1 MIKDA
6 KSPSVFKQAARLW
19 PLLPGKGRLVF
30 VVFASLGLVAFAIFL
45 AHLIRMLFDALVA
58 SDGTEIFHWLRIA
71 AVVIAGELSL
81 RYLRIRAAGAFA
93 ENSIA
98 LLREKV
104 TAHLLRVPMGE
115 FTKQHGA
122 DYISRLTNDL
132 GRMQEFVTN
141 TLGNIIFMPLAAIL
155 ALAYMLYTSWQLTL
169 IVVLGTPL
177 LLLVASVLGGPIGK
191 LSKELQE
198 KLAVASALTQESTQ
212 GMEVARAFNLRGHL
226 SQQFAEALRQA
237 LLCQWALVWRR
248 LSMGAVSFLLT
259 LVSFFLCFGAGGY
272 FVIRGFMT
280 GGELMAFVQL
290 MDHLTGPMSR
300 LPGLLASARAD
311 LAAGDRIVELLQ
323 IKTERTTGMVQEQNA
338 APALELDE
346 VDFTY
351 DGREGKVLDGVSFS
365 VKVGETVALVGASG
379 SGKTTL
385 LRLISRLYQPS
396 GGELRV
402 RGLDVEQWSLED
414 LRGEI
419 SMVAQDSFLFPI
431 SVRENILYGRPTASE
446 EEVIA
451 ASKAAHAHD
460 FIMSF
465 PQGYATDV
473 GELGGRLS
481 GGQKQRLALAR
492 AILKDAPLLLLDEA
506 TSALDV
512 QSEALVQ
519 EALERFM
526 KKRTTLVVAHRL
538 STIINADRVVV
549 LEKGRVVMQGSH
561 HELLARGGT
570 YADLYERQWQSGQA
584 RLEAV

>member
-1 MIKDA
+1 MTKEV
-6 KSPSVFKQAARLW
+6 KSSSIVKQIAGLW
-19 PLLPGKGRLVF
+19 PLLPSKGGLIF
-30 VVFASLGLVAFAIFL
+30 VVVASLGLVGFAIFL
-45 AHLIRMLFDALVA
+45 AHLIRMLFDALAVG
-58 SDGTEIFHWLRIA
+58 DGTAVGYWLRIA
-71 AVVIAGELSL
+71 AAVIAGELSL
-81 RYLRIRAAGAFA
+81 RYLRIKAAGTFA
-93 ENSIA
+93 ENSTA
-98 LLREKV
+98 QLREKV
-104 TAHLLRVPMGE
+104 TAHLLRVPMAD

-132 GRMQEFVTN
+132 SRVQDFVTN
-141 TLGNIIFMPLAAIL
+141 TLGNIIFMPLAAVL
-155 ALAYMLYTSWQLTL
+155 ALVYMLYTSWQLTL

-177 LLLVASVLGGPIGK
+177 LLVVASLLGGPIGK

-226 SQQFAEALRQA
+226 SKQFAKALRDA

-248 LSMGAVSFLLT
+248 VSMGAVSFLLT
-259 LVSFFLCFGAGGY
+259 LMSFFLCFGVGGW
-272 FVIRGFMT
+272 FVISGQMT

-300 LPGLLASARAD
+300 LPGLLAAARAD
-311 LAAGDRIVELLQ
+311 LAAGERIVDLLGMA
-323 IKTERTTGMVQEQNA
+323 TEQTAGLVPSDSSSA
-338 APALELDE
+338 VLEFRA
-346 VDFTY
+346 VDFSY
-351 DGREGKVLDGVSFS
+351 EGREEKVLEGVSFA
-365 VKVGETVALVGASG
+365 VKKGETVAIVGASG

-385 LRLISRLYQPS
+385 LRLISRLYHPR
-396 GGELRV
+396 GGEIKV
-402 RGLDVEQWSLED
+402 RGLDVERWSLED

-419 SMVAQDSFLFPI
+419 SIVAQDSYLFPL
-431 SVRENILYGRPTASE
+431 SVRENILYGRPAASE
-446 EEVIA
+446 DEVVA
-451 ASKAAHAHD
+451 ACQAAHAHE
-460 FIMSF
+460 FIVSL

-512 QSEALVQ
+512 QAEALVQ

-526 KKRTTLVVAHRL
+526 KNRTTLVVAHRL
-538 STIINADRVVV
+538 STIINADRVIVLDKGHVV
-549 LEKGRVVMQGSH
+549 EEGTH
-561 HELLARGGT
+561 HGLLARGGV
-570 YADLYERQWQSGQA
+570 YADLYQRQWSNGQT

>member
-1 MIKDA
+1 MTKGV
-6 KSPSVFKQAARLW
+6 KSSSIFKQIVGLW
-19 PLLPGKGRLVF
+19 PILPGKGRLIF
-30 VVFASLGLVAFAIFL
+30 VVVASLGLVGFAIFL
-45 AHLIRMLFDALVA
+45 AHLVRMLFDALVVG
-58 SDGTEIFHWLRIA
+58 DGAAVGHWLRIA
-71 AVVIAGELSL
+71 AAVIAGELSL

-93 ENSIA
+93 ENSTA

-104 TAHLLRVPMGE
+104 TAHLLRVPMAE

-132 GRMQEFVTN
+132 SRVQDFVTN

-155 ALAYMLYTSWQLTL
+155 ALTYMLYTSWQLTL

-177 LLLVASVLGGPIGK
+177 LLVAASLLGGPIGK

-198 KLAVASALTQESTQ
+198 KLAVASALTQESAQ

-226 SQQFAEALRQA
+226 SKQFAGALREA

-248 LSMGAVSFLLT
+248 VAMGAVSFLLT
-259 LVSFFLCFGAGGY
+259 LVSFFLCFGVGGW
-272 FVIRGFMT
+272 FVIRGNMT
-280 GGELMAFVQL
+280 AGEIMAFVQL

-300 LPGLLASARAD
+300 LPALLASARAD
-311 LAAGDRIVELLQ
+311 LAAGERIVDLLRMETE
-323 IKTERTTGMVQEQNA
+323 KTSGLVPSNSILA
-338 APALELDE
+338 ALEFMA
-346 VDFTY
+346 VDFSY
-351 DGREGKVLDGVSFS
+351 EGREEKVLAGISFA
-365 VKVGETVALVGASG
+365 VKAGETVAIVGASG

-385 LRLISRLYQPS
+385 LRLISRLYHPS
-396 GGELRV
+396 GGAIKV
-402 RGLDVEQWSLED
+402 RGLDVERWSLAD

-419 SMVAQDSFLFPI
+419 SIVAQDSYLFPF
-431 SVRENILYGRPTASE
+431 SVRENILYGRPTANE
-446 EEVIA
+446 EELVA
-451 ASKAAHAHD
+451 ACQAAHAHE
-460 FIMSF
+460 FIMGL
-465 PQGYATDV
+465 PQGYATEV

-512 QSEALVQ
+512 QAEALVQ

-538 STIINADRVVV
+538 STIINADRVIV
-549 LEKGRVVMQGSH
+549 LEKGQVVEEGTH
-561 HELLARGGT
+561 HGLLARGGV
-570 YADLYERQWQSGQA
+570 YADLYQRQWNNGHT